1 VTVLSAATNA
11 AIFSEREPAYAAWRR
26 EKQRAKRE
34 NGKVVILQ
42 DLLMIVPVS

>member
-11 AIFSEREPAYAAWRR
+11 AIFSEREPAYAVCKR
-26 EKQRAKRE
+26 EKQRAKVE

>member
-11 AIFSEREPAYAAWRR
+11 AIFSEREPAYAVCKR
-26 EKQRAKRE
+26 EKLRAKVE

-42 DLLMIVPVS
+42 DLLMMVPVS